1 MEDVFEIAQVGRPA
15 PEFEAQALVGEK
27 IETLGLSD
35 YKGKWVVLF
44 FYPGDFTFV
53 CPTELV
59 AVEERYDEFRSMG
72 VSVLAISVDSPHVHK
87 AWQEHE
93 LSKMVEG
100 GLSYPMVSD
109 RAGRIGEKY
118 LVYDPREG
126 RDIRGF
132 FIIDPDGVL
141 QVAEI
146 LNASMGR
153 DVDEMLRLLQG
164 AQYVYARKGEELPAC
179 WHPGDQTLKPGEALI
194 GKIWTTWRK

>member
-1 MEDVFEIAQVGRPA
+1 MEDVFEIAQVGRLA
-15 PEFEAQALVGEK
+15 PEFEAQALIDET
-27 IETLGLSD
+27 IEMISLED

-59 AVEERYDEFRSMG
+59 AVAERYDEFRDMG
-72 VSVLAISVDSPHVHK
+72 VTVLSISVDSPHVHK

-93 LSKMVEG
+93 LSKMIDG
-100 GLSYPMVSD
+100 GLPYPMVSD

-118 LVYDPREG
+118 LVYDPRDG

-141 QVAEI
+141 QVVEV

-164 AQYVYARKGEELPAC
+164 AQYVYARKDESLPAC
-179 WHPGDQTLKPGEALI
+179 WHPGDKTLKPGEALI
-194 GKIWTTWRK
+194 GKVWTTWKK